1 MPYIVPVT
9 SGAPASEHCM
19 NFLEWMAVL
28 GVMLLIL
35 ALASAYLR
43 WLPVTTSLIYLGF
56 GLLIGQLG
64 IGLWEMDFIQIAG
77 WMEHLTEVVVL
88 VSLFVSGL
96 KLRMPLGHSAWRSTY
111 ILAGPVMLAC
121 IAGVALFCHYL
132 LGLSW
137 GLAVLTG
144 AILAPTDPVLA
155 SLVQVNNSR
164 DSDHVRY
171 GLSGEAGFNDGTA
184 FPFVVFGL
192 LLIEQESL
200 ALGWVGEWALHRL
213 VWAIPAGLLFG
224 YMLGKLIGKLAI
236 YLRTQHADTS
246 MSPNDSLA
254 LALIALAYVG
264 AELMGAWG
272 FLAVFAAGLGLRRAE
287 VSVANRSTTPS
298 EELIAHAVPHVVEG
312 GFTPR
317 ELPLEGE
324 RIDEPKVAAGVMMGD
339 ILTFGG
345 QLERSLE
352 VLMVTMLGVLVSV
365 HWDWRAVPLALVLFL
380 LIRPLSVWLLM
391 PRRYLDRSQL
401 LTVGWFGIRGI
412 GSLYYLSYAV
422 THGLMPD
429 EAEQVIQL
437 VIPVVALSILIHGLS
452 TQPLLRRYERSRGA

>member
-1 MPYIVPVT
+1 
-9 SGAPASEHCM
+9 M

-28 GVMLLIL
+28 GVLLLIL

-64 IGLWEMDFIQIAG
+64 IGLWEMDFLLIAN

-96 KLRMPLGHSAWRSTY
+96 KLRMPLGHPAWRSTY

-121 IAGVALFCHYL
+121 IAGVALVCHYL

-192 LLIEQESL
+192 LLIEQETL
-200 ALGWVGEWALHRL
+200 APGWVGEWALHRL
-213 VWAIPAGLLFG
+213 VWAVPAGLLFG

-236 YLRTQHADTS
+236 YLRTRYVDTS

-264 AELMGAWG
+264 AELIGAWG

-287 VSVANRSTTPS
+287 VSVAKRSETPS
-298 EELIAHAVPHVVEG
+298 EELIAHALPHMVEG
-312 GFTPR
+312 GMTPR
-317 ELPLEGE
+317 ELPLESD
-324 RIDEPKVAAGVMMGD
+324 RIAEPKVAAGVMMGD

-352 VLMVTMLGVLVSV
+352 VLLVTMLGVLVSV
-365 HWDWRAVPLALVLFL
+365 HWDWRAVPLALALFV

-391 PRRYLDRSQL
+391 PRRYLDRTQL
-401 LTVGWFGIRGI
+401 MTVGWFGIRGI

-422 THGLMPD
+422 THGLLPD
-429 EAEQVIQL
+429 EADQVIRL

-452 TQPLLRRYERSRGA
+452 TQPLLRRYERNRKQTPSGA

>member
-1 MPYIVPVT
+1 
-9 SGAPASEHCM
+9 M

-28 GVMLLIL
+28 GILLLIL

-64 IGLWEMDFIQIAG
+64 VGLWDMDFLHIAG
-77 WMEHLTEVVVL
+77 WMEHLTEIAVL

-96 KLRMPLGHSAWRSTY
+96 KLRMPLRDPAWKSAY

-121 IAGVALFCHYL
+121 IAGVALLCHYL

-137 GLAVLTG
+137 GISVLIG

-164 DSDHVRY
+164 DNDRVRY

-192 LLIEQESL
+192 LLIEQETL
-200 ALGWVGEWALHRL
+200 ASGWVTEWALHRVL
-213 VWAIPAGLLFG
+213 WAVPAGLLSG
-224 YMLGKLIGKLAI
+224 YLLGRLIGKLAI
-236 YLRTQHADTS
+236 FLRARNADTS

-264 AELMGAWG
+264 AELIGAWG
-272 FLAVFAAGLGLRRAE
+272 FLAVFAAGLGLRHAE
-287 VSVANRSTTPS
+287 KDAANESETPS
-298 EELIAHAVPHVVEG
+298 EELIAKAVPHMAEG
-312 GFTPR
+312 GLVPR
-317 ELPLEGE
+317 ELPLAVEK
-324 RIDEPKVAAGVMMGD
+324 IAEPRVAAGVMMGD

-345 QLERSLE
+345 QLERMLE
-352 VLMVTMLGVLVSV
+352 VLLVTMLGVLVSV
-365 HWDWRAVPLALVLFL
+365 HWDWRAVPLALALFL
-380 LIRPLSVWLLM
+380 IIRPLSVWLLM
-391 PRRYLDRSQL
+391 PRRYLDRTQK

-422 THGLMPD
+422 THGLLPD
-429 EAEQVIQL
+429 ETDDIIQL
-437 VIPVVALSILIHGLS
+437 VISVVVLSIVIHGLS
-452 TQPLLRRYERSRGA
+452 TQPLLRRYERSRGQTPPSDG

>member
-1 MPYIVPVT
+1 
-9 SGAPASEHCM
+9 M

-28 GVMLLIL
+28 GVLLLIL

-64 IGLWEMDFIQIAG
+64 IGLWEMDFLLIAN

-96 KLRMPLGHSAWRSTY
+96 KLRMPLGHPAWRSTY

-121 IAGVALFCHYL
+121 IAGVALVCHYL
-132 LGLSW
+132 MGLSW

-192 LLIEQESL
+192 LLIEQETL
-200 ALGWVGEWALHRL
+200 APGWVGEWALHRL
-213 VWAIPAGLLFG
+213 VWAVPAGLLFG

-236 YLRTQHADTS
+236 YLRTRYVDTS

-264 AELMGAWG
+264 AELIGAWG

-287 VSVANRSTTPS
+287 VSVAKRSETPS
-298 EELIAHAVPHVVEG
+298 EELIAHALPHMVEG
-312 GFTPR
+312 GMTPR
-317 ELPLEGE
+317 ELPLESD
-324 RIDEPKVAAGVMMGD
+324 RIAEPKVAAGVMMGD

-352 VLMVTMLGVLVSV
+352 VLLVTMLGVLVSV
-365 HWDWRAVPLALVLFL
+365 HWDWRAVPLALALFV

-391 PRRYLDRSQL
+391 PRRYLDRTQL
-401 LTVGWFGIRGI
+401 MTVGWFGIRGI

-422 THGLMPD
+422 THGLLPD
-429 EAEQVIQL
+429 EADQVIRL

-452 TQPLLRRYERSRGA
+452 TQPLLRRYERNRKQTPSGA

>member
-1 MPYIVPVT
+1 M
-9 SGAPASEHCM
+9 
-19 NFLEWMAVL
+19 
-28 GVMLLIL
+28 IL

-64 IGLWEMDFIQIAG
+64 IGLWEMDFLLIAN

-96 KLRMPLGHSAWRSTY
+96 KLRMPLGHPAWRSTY

-121 IAGVALFCHYL
+121 IAGVALVCHYL
-132 LGLSW
+132 MGLSW

-192 LLIEQESL
+192 LLIEQETL
-200 ALGWVGEWALHRL
+200 APGWVGEWALHRL
-213 VWAIPAGLLFG
+213 VWAVPAGLLFG

-236 YLRTQHADTS
+236 YLRTRYVDTS

-264 AELMGAWG
+264 AELIGAWG

-287 VSVANRSTTPS
+287 VSVAKRSETPS
-298 EELIAHAVPHVVEG
+298 EELIAHALPHMVEG
-312 GFTPR
+312 GMTPR
-317 ELPLEGE
+317 ELPLESD
-324 RIDEPKVAAGVMMGD
+324 RIAEPKVAAGVMMGD

-352 VLMVTMLGVLVSV
+352 VLLVTMLGVLVSV
-365 HWDWRAVPLALVLFL
+365 HWDWRAVPLALALFV

-391 PRRYLDRSQL
+391 PRRYLDRTQL
-401 LTVGWFGIRGI
+401 MTVGWFGIRGI

-422 THGLMPD
+422 THGLLPD
-429 EAEQVIQL
+429 EADQVIRL

-452 TQPLLRRYERSRGA
+452 TQPLLRRYERNRKQTPSGA

>member
-1 MPYIVPVT
+1 
-9 SGAPASEHCM
+9 M

-28 GVMLLIL
+28 GILLLIL

-64 IGLWEMDFIQIAG
+64 IGLWEMEFLLIAG

-96 KLRMPLGHSAWRSTY
+96 KLRMPLGHPAWRSTY

-132 LGLSW
+132 LGLGW

-184 FPFVVFGL
+184 FPFVVLGL
-192 LLIEQESL
+192 LLIEQETL

-213 VWAIPAGLLFG
+213 VWAVPAGLLFG

-264 AELMGAWG
+264 AELIGAWG

-287 VSVANRSTTPS
+287 VSVAKKSETPS

-312 GFTPR
+312 GLSPR
-317 ELPLEGE
+317 ELPLESK

-352 VLMVTMLGVLVSV
+352 VLLVTMLGVLVSA
-365 HWDWRAVPLALVLFL
+365 HWDWRAVPLALALFL

>member
-1 MPYIVPVT
+1 
-9 SGAPASEHCM
+9 M

-28 GVMLLIL
+28 GVLLLIL

-64 IGLWEMDFIQIAG
+64 IGLWEMEFLLIAG

-96 KLRMPLGHSAWRSTY
+96 KLRMPLGHPAWRSTY
-111 ILAGPVMLAC
+111 ILAGPVMVAC

-132 LGLSW
+132 LGLGW
-137 GLAVLTG
+137 GLAILTG

-184 FPFVVFGL
+184 FPFVVLGL
-192 LLIEQESL
+192 LLIEQETL

-213 VWAIPAGLLFG
+213 VWAVPAGLLFG

-236 YLRTQHADTS
+236 YLRTRDTDTS

-264 AELMGAWG
+264 AELIGAWG

-287 VSVANRSTTPS
+287 VSVAKKSETPS
-298 EELIAHAVPHVVEG
+298 EELIADAIPHVVEG
-312 GFTPR
+312 GLSPR
-317 ELPLEGE
+317 ELPLAGK
-324 RIDEPKVAAGVMMGD
+324 RIDEPKMAAGVMMGD

-352 VLMVTMLGVLVSV
+352 VLLVTMLGVLVSV
-365 HWDWRAVPLALVLFL
+365 HWDWRAVPLAFALFL

-412 GSLYYLSYAV
+412 GSLYYLSFAV
-422 THGLMPD
+422 THGLLPG

-452 TQPLLRRYERSRGA
+452 TQPLLRRYERSRTT

>member
-1 MPYIVPVT
+1 
-9 SGAPASEHCM
+9 M

-28 GVMLLIL
+28 GILLLIL

-64 IGLWEMDFIQIAG
+64 VGLWDMDFLHIAG
-77 WMEHLTEVVVL
+77 WMEHLTEIAVL

-96 KLRMPLGHSAWRSTY
+96 KLRMPLRDPAWKSAY

-121 IAGVALFCHYL
+121 IAGVAMLCHYL
-132 LGLSW
+132 FGLSW
-137 GLAVLTG
+137 GISVLIG

-164 DSDHVRY
+164 DEDRVRY

-192 LLIEQESL
+192 LLIEQETL
-200 ALGWVGEWALHRL
+200 AAGWVSEWALHRVL
-213 VWAIPAGLLFG
+213 WAIPAGLLSG
-224 YMLGKLIGKLAI
+224 YLLGRLIGKLAI
-236 YLRTQHADTS
+236 FLRARNADTS

-264 AELMGAWG
+264 AELIGAWG
-272 FLAVFAAGLGLRRAE
+272 FLAVFAAGLGLRHAE
-287 VSVANRSTTPS
+287 KDAADESETPS
-298 EELIAHAVPHVVEG
+298 EELIANAVPHMAEG
-312 GFTPR
+312 GMAPR
-317 ELPLEGE
+317 ELPLAAEK
-324 RIDEPKVAAGVMMGD
+324 IAEPRVAAGVMMGD

-345 QLERSLE
+345 QLERMLE
-352 VLMVTMLGVLVSV
+352 VLLVTMLGVLVSV
-365 HWDWRAVPLALVLFL
+365 HWDWRAVPLALALFAI
-380 LIRPLSVWLLM
+380 IRPLSVWLLM
-391 PRRYLDRSQL
+391 PRRYLDRTQS

-422 THGLMPD
+422 THGLLPD
-429 EAEQVIQL
+429 ETEDIIQL
-437 VIPVVALSILIHGLS
+437 VISVVVLSIVIHGLS
-452 TQPLLRRYERSRGA
+452 TQPLLRLYERSRGQTPSRND

>member
-1 MPYIVPVT
+1 
-9 SGAPASEHCM
+9 M

-28 GVMLLIL
+28 GVLLLIL

-64 IGLWEMDFIQIAG
+64 IGLWEMDFLLIAG

-96 KLRMPLGHSAWRSTY
+96 KLRMPLGHPAWRSTY

-192 LLIEQESL
+192 LLIEQETL

-213 VWAIPAGLLFG
+213 VWAVPAGLLFG

-236 YLRTQHADTS
+236 YLRTQHVDTS

-264 AELMGAWG
+264 AELIGAWG

-287 VSVANRSTTPS
+287 VSVAKKSETPS
-298 EELIAHAVPHVVEG
+298 EELIAHAVPHVIEG
-312 GFTPR
+312 GLAPR
-317 ELPLEGE
+317 ELPLGGE

-352 VLMVTMLGVLVSV
+352 VLLVTMLGVLVSA
-365 HWDWRAVPLALVLFL
+365 HWDWRAVPLALALFL

-391 PRRYLDRSQL
+391 PRRYLDRTQL

-422 THGLMPD
+422 THGLLPD
-429 EAEQVIQL
+429 EAEQVIRL

-452 TQPLLRRYERSRGA
+452 TQPLLRRYERSRAA

>member
-1 MPYIVPVT
+1 
-9 SGAPASEHCM
+9 M

-28 GVMLLIL
+28 GILLLIL

-64 IGLWEMDFIQIAG
+64 IGLWEMEFLLIAG

-96 KLRMPLGHSAWRSTY
+96 KLRMPLGHPAWRSTY

-132 LGLSW
+132 LGLGW

-184 FPFVVFGL
+184 FPFVVLGL
-192 LLIEQESL
+192 LLIEQETL

-213 VWAIPAGLLFG
+213 VWAVPAGLLFG

-264 AELMGAWG
+264 AELIGAWG

-287 VSVANRSTTPS
+287 VSVAKKSETPS

-312 GFTPR
+312 GLSPR
-317 ELPLEGE
+317 ELPLEGK

-352 VLMVTMLGVLVSV
+352 VLLVTMLGVLVSA
-365 HWDWRAVPLALVLFL
+365 HWDWRAVPLALALFL

>member
-1 MPYIVPVT
+1 
-9 SGAPASEHCM
+9 M

-28 GVMLLIL
+28 GILLLIL

-56 GLLIGQLG
+56 GLLIGKLG
-64 IGLWEMDFIQIAG
+64 IGLWEMDFLLIAG

-96 KLRMPLGHSAWRSTY
+96 KLRMPLGHPAWRSTY
-111 ILAGPVMLAC
+111 VLAGPVMLAC

-132 LGLSW
+132 LGLNW

-192 LLIEQESL
+192 LLIEQDNL
-200 ALGWVGEWALHRL
+200 ALGWVGDWALHRL
-213 VWAIPAGLLFG
+213 VWAVPAGLLFG
-224 YMLGKLIGKLAI
+224 YLLGKLIGKLAI
-236 YLRTQHADTS
+236 FLRSRHADTS

-264 AELMGAWG
+264 AELIGAWG

-287 VSVANRSTTPS
+287 VSVARRSETPS

-312 GFTPR
+312 GMTPR
-317 ELPLEGE
+317 ELPLESE
-324 RIDEPKVAAGVMMGD
+324 RIAEPKVAAGVMMGD

-352 VLMVTMLGVLVSV
+352 VLLVTMLGVLVSV
-365 HWDWRAVPLALVLFL
+365 HWDWRAVPLALALFV

-391 PRRYLDRSQL
+391 PRRYLDRAQL
-401 LTVGWFGIRGI
+401 MTVGWFGIRGI

-422 THGLMPD
+422 THGLLPE
-429 EAEQVIQL
+429 EAEQVIRL
-437 VIPVVALSILIHGLS
+437 VIPVVALSILFHGLS
-452 TQPLLRRYERSRGA
+452 TQPLLRYYERSRGQTPTSPP

>member
-1 MPYIVPVT
+1 
-9 SGAPASEHCM
+9 M

-28 GVMLLIL
+28 GILLLTL

-43 WLPVTTSLIYLGF
+43 WLPVSTSLIYLGF

-64 IGLWEMDFIQIAG
+64 VGLWEMEFLHIAG

-96 KLRMPLGHSAWRSTY
+96 KLRMPLGHPAWRSTY
-111 ILAGPVMLAC
+111 VLAGPVMLAC

-137 GLAVLTG
+137 GISVLIG

-155 SLVQVNNSR
+155 SLVQVNNAR

-192 LLIEQESL
+192 LLIEQETL
-200 ALGWVGEWALHRL
+200 ASGWVSEWAVHRL
-213 VWAIPAGLLFG
+213 VWAVPAGLLLG

-236 YLRTQHADTS
+236 YLRTRDADAS

-264 AELMGAWG
+264 AELIGAWG

-287 VSVANRSTTPS
+287 VSVAKRSETPS
-298 EELIAHAVPHVVEG
+298 EELIAQAVPHLAEDAM
-312 GFTPR
+312 TTR
-317 ELPLEGE
+317 ELPLEND
-324 RIDEPKVAAGVMMGD
+324 RVAEPKVAAGVMMGD

-352 VLMVTMLGVLVSV
+352 VLLVTMLGVLVSV
-365 HWDWRAVPLALVLFL
+365 HWDWRAVPLALALFV

-422 THGLMPD
+422 THGLLP
-429 EAEQVIQL
+429 EETETIIPL
-437 VIPVVALSILIHGLS
+437 VISVVALSILIHGLS
-452 TQPLLRRYERSRGA
+452 TQPLLRRYERSRDQTPTTDT

>member
-1 MPYIVPVT
+1 
-9 SGAPASEHCM
+9 M

-28 GVMLLIL
+28 GVLLLIL

-64 IGLWEMDFIQIAG
+64 IGLWEMDFLLIAG

-96 KLRMPLGHSAWRSTY
+96 KLRMPLGHPAWRSTY

-132 LGLSW
+132 LGLGW

-192 LLIEQESL
+192 LLIEQETL

-213 VWAIPAGLLFG
+213 VWAVPAGLLFG

-236 YLRTQHADTS
+236 YLRTQHVDTS

-264 AELMGAWG
+264 AELIGAWG

-287 VSVANRSTTPS
+287 VSVAKKSETPS
-298 EELIAHAVPHVVEG
+298 EELIAHAVPHVIEG
-312 GFTPR
+312 GLAPR
-317 ELPLEGE
+317 ELPLGGE

-352 VLMVTMLGVLVSV
+352 VLLVTMLGVLVSA
-365 HWDWRAVPLALVLFL
+365 HWDWRAVPLALALFL

-391 PRRYLDRSQL
+391 PRRYLDRTQL

-422 THGLMPD
+422 THGLLPD
-429 EAEQVIQL
+429 EAEQVIRL

-452 TQPLLRRYERSRGA
+452 TQPLLRRYERSRAA

>member
-1 MPYIVPVT
+1 
-9 SGAPASEHCM
+9 M
-19 NFLEWMAVL
+19 NFLEWMAIL
-28 GVMLLIL
+28 GVLLLIL

-64 IGLWEMDFIQIAG
+64 VGLWEMEFLHIAG
-77 WMEHLTEVVVL
+77 WMEHLTEIAVL

-96 KLRMPLGHSAWRSTY
+96 KLRMPMRHPAWKSAY

-121 IAGVALFCHYL
+121 IAGVAAFCHYA
-132 LGLSW
+132 LGLHW
-137 GLAVLTG
+137 GIAVLIG

-192 LLIEQESL
+192 LLIEQGSISS
-200 ALGWVGEWALHRL
+200 GWVGEWALHRVL
-213 VWAIPAGLLFG
+213 WAIPAGLALG
-224 YMLGKLIGKLAI
+224 YLLGRLIGKLAI
-236 YLRTQHADTS
+236 FLRARHADTS

-264 AELMGAWG
+264 AELIGAWG
-272 FLAVFAAGLGLRRAE
+272 FLAVFAAGLGLRHAE
-287 VSVANRSTTPS
+287 KDAANESETPS
-298 EELIAHAVPHVVEG
+298 EELIAHAVPHLAEG
-312 GFTPR
+312 GMTPR
-317 ELPLEGE
+317 DLPLQGQKVG
-324 RIDEPKVAAGVMMGD
+324 EPKVAAGVMMGD

-352 VLMVTMLGVLVSV
+352 VLLVTMLGVLVSV
-365 HWDWRAVPLALVLFL
+365 HWDWRAVPLALALFVV
-380 LIRPLSVWLLM
+380 IRPLSVWLLM
-391 PRRYLDRSQL
+391 PRRYLDRAQC

-422 THGLMPD
+422 THGLLPSET
-429 EAEQVIQL
+429 EALISL
-437 VIPVVALSILIHGLS
+437 VISVVVLSIVVHGLS
-452 TQPLLRRYERSRGA
+452 TQPLLRRYERSRGDAPASHV